1 MNILYIDDDPEDIEV
16 FREALISADP
26 GSILHTA
33 SDGVDAFRT
42 LGNLE
47 VLPDLIFLDVNM
59 PRMNG
64 REFLHRIKQ
73 TVGLSR
79 IPVIMYSTT
88 SQKNEIE
95 ALKKAGAYDFIVKS
109 NNFEKLHTIL
119 KGLLIQAHSF
129 ALKPTTTKEINTMK
143 CLLIDDDQEDQ
154 EIFSMALKDVD
165 SAIEFHLATSGFE
178 AISKLKQYP
187 QFCPQI
193 IFIDINMPK
202 MNGITCLKEIRQLP
216 GMTDT
221 EIFMY
226 STTIDPFIA
235 QVSAEL
241 GAKVMIKPANISAL
255 ISQLSEILHM
265 AEK

>member
-16 FREALISADP
+16 FREALISTDP
-26 GSILHTA
+26 MSVLHAA
-33 SDGVDAFRT
+33 SDGVEAFRV

-47 VLPDLIFLDVNM
+47 LLPDLIFLDINM

-73 TVGLSR
+73 TVGLSS

-95 ALKKAGAYDFIVKS
+95 ALKNAGAYDFIIKP
-109 NNFEKLHTIL
+109 NNFEKLQTIL
-119 KGLLIQAHSF
+119 RTLHMQWRSSTTRT
-129 ALKPTTTKEINTMK
+129 TTTKEINIMK

-154 EIFSMALKDVD
+154 EIFSMALKEVD
-165 SAIEFHLATSGFE
+165 SAIDFHVATSGIE
-178 AISKLKQYP
+178 AINKLKQDP
-187 QFCPQI
+187 QFSPQI

-216 GMTDT
+216 GMSEA

-226 STTIDPFIA
+226 STTVDSFFSKA
-235 QVSAEL
+235 SAEL

-255 ISQLSEILHM
+255 ISQLSEILHL